1 MIKFGFGD
9 SLSAEIIRLVGKLLG
24 TEKSHKN
31 QRSPVLSRYFF
42 LWLTLN
48 RYSRDPSMLKG
59 ALKSRLTH
67 EQIIV
72 CCSPTSPFSGISLGI
87 LGKDDVR
94 FLRQFDSA
102 WPLHCQQGN
111 VKDGDEP
118 LYAGKF
124 TWLWGRMR
132 AWSKRKENI
141 KYLKHFTM
149 KSPSPPSP
157 TLPPC

>member
-1 MIKFGFGD
+1 MKFGLGD
-9 SLSAEIIRLVGKLLG
+9 ALSAEIIRLVGKPLE

-31 QRSPVLSRYFF
+31 QRSPALSRYCF

-48 RYSRDPSMLKG
+48 RYTRDPSMLKG
-59 ALKSRLTH
+59 ALKSQNTKK
-67 EQIIV
+67 QIIV
-72 CCSPTSPFSGISLGI
+72 CCSPTSCFSRINLGI

-94 FLRQFDSA
+94 FLRQFDLA
-102 WPLHCQQGN
+102 WPLHCQQRN
-111 VKDGDEP
+111 VKDGDEH

-132 AWSKRKENI
+132 GWSKRKENI
-141 KYLKHFTM
+141 TYLKHFTM

-157 TLPPC
+157 TLLTC